1 MLYITQF
8 IYLKE
13 GQENTFNEF
22 EALAIPL
29 LKKYNGRVVYRI
41 RPTKEVFLSAEDELP
56 YEIHLVSFDSEN
68 DFENFS
74 KDKERNNFI
83 HLKNISVKSILSL
96 KDVK

>member
-8 IYLKE
+8 IFIKE

-29 LKKYNGRVVYRI
+29 LEKYNGRVVYRI
-41 RPTKEVFLSAEDELP
+41 RPTKDAFISANDELP
-56 YEIHLVSFDSEN
+56 YEIHLVSFNSEN

-74 KDKERNNFI
+74 KDKDRNDFI
-83 HLKNISVKSILSL
+83 HLKNISVKSVLSM
-96 KDVK
+96 KEMK